1 VAFGLRF
8 ANAINSNSF
17 LILELGDQLLNLSKP
32 DQIWVSL
39 SLQIG
44 QAHLCWCAFTL
55 VGKPD
60 QGRTANGKRYQGHDT
75 LGCEPAPGSIAS
87 D

>member
-1 VAFGLRF
+1 MVYGLVYGF
-8 ANAINSNSF
+8 ENCDQTALTLSVM
-17 LILELGDQLLNLSKP
+17 DQLLNLSKL
-32 DQIWVSL
+32 DQIWFLL

-44 QAHLCWCAFTL
+44 QAHLCWYAFTL

-60 QGRTANGKRYQGHDT
+60 RGRTANGKRYQGHDT
-75 LGCEPAPGSIAS
+75 LGCEPASGSIAS